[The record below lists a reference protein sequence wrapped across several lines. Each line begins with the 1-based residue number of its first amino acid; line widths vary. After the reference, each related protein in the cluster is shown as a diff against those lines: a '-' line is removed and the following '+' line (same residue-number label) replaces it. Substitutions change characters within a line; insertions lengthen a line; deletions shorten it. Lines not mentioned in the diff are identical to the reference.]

1 MNPRDTQYYA
11 DARAKG
17 HSVLLLITEALGGV
31 HDDAIRLLNR
41 LEKAAKK
48 EGGRDGTVYGR
59 SRTAAK
65 SFGSHHM
72 RMISASIAK
81 SVASSIAGWRDA
93 RANELLDDNPSHGH
107 AAAA

>member
-1 MNPRDTQYYA
+1 M
-11 DARAKG
+11 
-17 HSVLLLITEALGGV
+17 

-41 LEKAAKK
+41 LGKAAAK
-48 EGGRDGTVYGR
+48 EGSRDGTVYGR

-81 SVASSIAGWRDA
+81 SVASSVAAWRSA
-93 RANELLDDNPSHGH
+93 RANALLDDHSHT
-107 AAAA
+107 AAA